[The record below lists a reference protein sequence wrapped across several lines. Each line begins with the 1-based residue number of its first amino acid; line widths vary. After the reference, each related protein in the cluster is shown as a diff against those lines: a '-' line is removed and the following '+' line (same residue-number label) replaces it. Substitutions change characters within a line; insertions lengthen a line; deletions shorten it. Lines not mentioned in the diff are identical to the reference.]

1 MNCILPDRATMG
13 KSYKPMH
20 YPPNYGYYPKN
31 MSTMP
36 EKKFLKKEVIPSN
49 ESILK
54 SVKAIFPNF
63 DMAQLPNDIGIYI
76 YIKHS

>member
-1 MNCILPDRATMG
+1 MNCILPDRAAMG
-13 KSYKPMH
+13 KNYKPMH
-20 YPPNYGYYPKN
+20 YPPNYGYYPK
-31 MSTMP
+31 SIPPLP

-63 DMAQLPNDIGIYI
+63 DMAQLPNDIGKYM
-76 YIKHS
+76 KGF